1 MSRLAAC
8 LWAATLLPSA
18 AFAAQDPGLALE
30 ERHAPHQG
38 EIYAKKAT
46 WADTMAATRANYLVW
61 LADANKAQGAGD
73 FTPWDSGSVAGD
85 GPGAQVS
92 VNVAGLRVMRLV
104 ATLEHGG
111 GNCHIWGDARLI
123 DKAGKETR
131 LSTLKPLAVTVGWGQ
146 LLRDKNWENHPLQIG
161 ERKFQHGIWVH
172 SNSDVAYL
180 LDGQYERFEA
190 WVGMDAHRATGV
202 ARFQV
207 LSGTRDILPALWQRL
222 AADFPAQAAW
232 LTKDLARG
240 QHLAWF
246 GDRKGPQLEYGTFN
260 RVVVGLGA
268 SGEPLRREIAD
279 LLKAA
284 PAGDARWLDLY
295 ARACAQRDV
304 LAAVATIRL
313 APVRQAMEKDL
324 AALAAAKTPADDSR
338 WRDLA
343 ARAARYGQ
351 SLAALGDIDLAT
363 LRPSIE
369 ALATA
374 FPRRYADKDALLRQ
388 VAENEQLWAG
398 LADRVLKGDEAALQ
412 QVPELRDKVAGLWQA
427 IRLGYASVQEMAAAP
442 PAPEMVAE
450 WQAQFATLQADLAN
464 KGHFARVAPEAHRPK
479 SLIAEADRDP
489 ADVVLRRTAAL
500 LAHLKSNLPQVAN
513 LREVLAGLEQQVAD
527 LQAASARI
535 DPACAAARYALYT
548 QACRIRRQAAFANPL
563 LSFDKLLFIK
573 HHRSLYSHMCDQYY
587 GITAHPGG
595 GLYILKDPFGPKP
608 TVQDVLAN
616 SVVEKGRLKGQ
627 KLLGG
632 PPNQPRAS
640 YDGGGGRSGPEAQ
653 GGSFL
658 SPDLSFDA
666 RQIAFAFV
674 ECKGRPTHESHTDAS
689 RGHWDPGWAWHIFKV
704 NTDGTGLEQLTDGTF
719 NDFDPC
725 WLPNGRIA
733 FISERR
739 GGYLRC
745 GRVCPTY
752 TLYDMAADGSDMRCL
767 SPHET
772 NEWHPSVTHDGR
784 IIYTR
789 WDYVDRHGCTAHL
802 PWITT
807 LDGRD
812 SRAVHGNF
820 APRNAR
826 PDMEVD
832 IRAIPNSHKFVA
844 TAAPH
849 HGQAYGSL
857 VLIDPRTPD
866 DDAMGPIR
874 RLTPEV
880 GFPESQGGQQVYGT
894 AWPLSED
901 FYLCVYDSLMRGN
914 AALQGSSYL
923 PGNYGIYLVDSFGN
937 KELLYRDPDIAC
949 LSPIPLV
956 PRPKPL
962 ETIEIA
968 SPHRRTTTAPHLA
981 EGNHAKPEATLTVLN
996 VYDSRRPW
1004 PEGTKI
1010 TALRVLQVL
1019 PMSVPSGG
1027 PPHETGVR
1035 LPEAGDSV
1043 VPCRYVL
1050 GTVPVEADGSAHF
1063 TVPANVELFFQALD
1077 ERGLAVQS
1085 MRSATYLLPG
1095 ERLSCQGCHETQGR
1109 APDATRAAPLALR
1122 REPSKLTPDVDGS
1135 NPFSYPRL
1143 VQPVL
1148 DRNCVPCHTKNKD
1161 KGAPNLTKEPLIRNW
1176 YASYNTL
1183 VRYGYTT
1190 YKDGYRTT
1198 PGQFGA
1204 RGSKLF
1210 EMLEKGHH
1218 DLKLSAEDFRRLTLW
1233 LDCVSMFYGVFEKE
1247 GGQVQLTGGIA
1258 KPTLE

>member
-1 MSRLAAC
+1 MLA
-8 LWAATLLPSA
+8 
-18 AFAAQDPGLALE
+18 
-30 ERHAPHQG
+30 
-38 EIYAKKAT
+38 
-46 WADTMAATRANYLVW
+46 
-61 LADANKAQGAGD
+61 
-73 FTPWDSGSVAGD
+73 
-85 GPGAQVS
+85 
-92 VNVAGLRVMRLV
+92 
-104 ATLEHGG
+104 
-111 GNCHIWGDARLI
+111 
-123 DKAGKETR
+123 
-131 LSTLKPLAVTVGWGQ
+131 
-146 LLRDKNWENHPLQIG
+146 
-161 ERKFQHGIWVH
+161 
-172 SNSDVAYL
+172 
-180 LDGQYERFEA
+180 
-190 WVGMDAHRATGV
+190 
-202 ARFQV
+202 
-207 LSGTRDILPALWQRL
+207 GTKDILPGIWRQI
-222 AADFPAQAAW
+222 AADFPLQCGWLAQ
-232 LTKDLARG
+232 DFPRDG
-240 QHLAWF
+240 HLAWF
-246 GDRKGPQLEYGTFN
+246 HNRANAQFEYGNFN
-260 RVVVGLGA
+260 RIIVGLGS
-268 SGEPLRREIAD
+268 SGEPLRKESAD
-279 LLKAA
+279 LLKART

-295 ARACAQRDV
+295 TRACRQREV
-304 LAAVATIRL
+304 LATFAQVQLPAVK
-313 APVRQAMEKDL
+313 QAMEAEL
-324 AALAAAKTPADDSR
+324 LALANAKTPADDPR
-338 WRDLA
+338 WAELA
-343 ARAARYGQ
+343 AKGKRYADA
-351 SLAALGDIDLAT
+351 LAPLGDINIAA
-363 LRPSIE
+363 LRPAVE
-369 ALATA
+369 ALAEA
-374 FPRRYADKDALLRQ
+374 FPKRFANKDQLLK
-388 VAENEQLWAG
+388 QLAAQEELWR
-398 LADRVLKGDEAALQ
+398 DFSERVVKGDEAALQ
-412 QVPELRDKVAGLWQA
+412 RVPEVREKVAGLWQA
-427 IRLGYASVQEMAAAP
+427 IRLGYASAEELAAAALP
-442 PAPEMVAE
+442 PEMVGE
-450 WQAQFATLQADLAN
+450 WEAQFATLKADMAN
-464 KGHFARVAPEAHRPK
+464 KSHFARVGPEAHRPEA
-479 SLIAEADRDP
+479 LIADSDRDP
-489 ADVVLRRTAAL
+489 ADIVLRRTAAL
-500 LAHLKSNLPQVAN
+500 LAHLKSNLPQAAN
-513 LREVLAGLEQQVAD
+513 LREVVAGLEQQLAE
-527 LQAASARI
+527 LQAANAKI
-535 DPACAAARYALYT
+535 DPRNADARYALYA
-548 QACRIRRQAAFANPL
+548 QACRLRRQIAFANPL
-563 LSFDKLLFIK
+563 LAFDKLLFIK

-587 GITAHPGG
+587 GITAKPGG
-595 GLYILKDPFGPKP
+595 GLYILHNPFGPKP

-616 SVVEKGRLKGQ
+616 SVVERGRLKGQ

-632 PPNQPRAS
+632 PAKSENAS
-640 YDGGGGRSGPEAQ
+640 YDGGGRRSGPEAQ

-666 RQIAFAFV
+666 KQVLFAFV
-674 ECKGRPTHESHTDAS
+674 ECKGRPTHEHHTDPA
-689 RGHWDPGWAWHIFKV
+689 RGHWDPGWCWHIFKV
-704 NTDGTGLEQLTDGTF
+704 NVDGTGLEQLTDGSW

-752 TLYDMAADGSDMRCL
+752 TLYDMAPDGSDMRCL

-826 PDMEVD
+826 PDMELD

-857 VLIDPRTPD
+857 VLIDPRVPD
-866 DDAMGPIR
+866 DDAMGPVR
-874 RLTPEV
+874 RITPEI
-880 GFPESQGGQQVYGT
+880 GFPESQGGHQVYGT

-901 FYLCVYDSLMRGN
+901 FYLCVYDCKMRGN
-914 AALQGSSYL
+914 AAMQGGSYA
-923 PGNYGIYLVDSFGN
+923 PGNYGIYLLDAFGN

-962 ETIEIA
+962 VGSELA
-968 SPHRRTTTAPHLA
+968 SQHRRTTSAPQLA
-981 EGNHAKPEATLTVLN
+981 EGNDAKPEATLTVLN

-1010 TALRVLQVL
+1010 KALRVLQLL

-1050 GTVPVEADGSAHF
+1050 GTVPVEDDGSAYF
-1063 TVPANVELFFQALD
+1063 NVPANVELFFQALD

-1085 MRSATYLLPG
+1085 MRSATYLVPG
-1095 ERLSCQGCHETQGR
+1095 EKLSCKGCHEAQGR
-1109 APDATRAAPLALR
+1109 APDAAQSVPMALR
-1122 REPSKLTPDVDGS
+1122 REPSKLTPDVEGS

-1161 KGAPNLTKEPLIRNW
+1161 KGAPNLGKEPITRNW

-1183 VRYGYTT
+1183 VRYAYTT
-1190 YKDGYRTT
+1190 YKDAYRTT

-1210 EMLEKGHH
+1210 QMLEKGHN
-1218 DLKLSAEDFRRLTLW
+1218 DVKLSPEDFHRLTLW
-1233 LDCVSMFYGVFEKE
+1233 LDCVSMFYGVFERE
-1247 GGQVQLTGGIA
+1247 GGQVQLSGGIA